1 MQGGAFFCKQ
11 MFRKPKHLLI
21 YTSLNKHFPTI
32 LHQITRERQRE
43 RVYKK
48 IRIQKTLTKH
58 YLIMRKIGMTCL
70 AGLFLLSM
78 STECMA
84 RQWSLK
90 DCIDYALANN
100 IQLQK
105 AKLQEYSALEDVKQS
120 QSALLPSLSL
130 STSQNVSY
138 NPWPEQ
144 GSAMIAGNKVQA
156 SVDKVYYNGSY
167 SLSGNWTVWD
177 GNKKQNT
184 VKLNKLTAQQAQLDS
199 ATTAN
204 NILEQ
209 IAQLYVQIL
218 YSNEAISV
226 TKESLK
232 TSQTNEERGKTMVSV
247 GKMSKA
253 DLAQLTAQRAQDE
266 YSIVEAESN
275 LRNYK
280 RQLKQLL
287 QIADNEEFDVTIP
300 STTDEMALKEVPAL
314 NDVYTASLEQ
324 RPEIKNAKL
333 GIESSDLSVKIAKA
347 GKMPS
352 IGLNAGL
359 STNTS
364 SMSNNAWGTQLK
376 NNLTFGGGV
385 TISIPLFDNRQ
396 TKTAVNKA
404 MIQKQSYL
412 LDLQDKQTT
421 LYSTVENYWLQA
433 VTNQNKFK
441 AAQVSTE
448 SAQASYELLSE
459 QFKQGLKNIVEL
471 MTGKNHLLQ
480 AQQNELQS
488 KYLAILN
495 LNMLEFYKTGEIK

>member
-1 MQGGAFFCKQ
+1 M
-11 MFRKPKHLLI
+11 
-21 YTSLNKHFPTI
+21 
-32 LHQITRERQRE
+32 
-43 RVYKK
+43 
-48 IRIQKTLTKH
+48 
-58 YLIMRKIGMTCL
+58 
-70 AGLFLLSM
+70 AGLMLMSM
-78 STECMA
+78 PTECAA

-105 AKLQEYSALEDVKQS
+105 AKVQQLSALEDIKQS

-156 SVDKVYYNGSY
+156 DVKKVYYNGSY
-167 SLSGNWTVWD
+167 SLSGNWTVWN
-177 GNKKQNT
+177 GGQNTNT
-184 VKLNKLTAQQAQLDS
+184 VKLNKLAAEQARLDS
-199 ATTAN
+199 AVTAN
-204 NILEQ
+204 NVLEQ

-218 YSNEAISV
+218 YSDEAISV

-232 TSQTNEERGKTMVSV
+232 TSQANEERGKTMVSV
-247 GKMSKA
+247 GKMSRA
-253 DLAQLTAQRAQDE
+253 DLAQLTAQRAEDE

-287 QIADNEEFDVTIP
+287 QIADNDEFDVVIP
-300 STTDEMALKEVPAL
+300 STTDEMALKDVPAL
-314 NDVYTASLEQ
+314 NDVYAASLTQ
-324 RPEIKNAKL
+324 RPEIQNAKL
-333 GIESSDLSVKIAKA
+333 GIESSDLNVKIAKA
-347 GKMPS
+347 GKMPTVS
-352 IGLNAGL
+352 LNAGL
-359 STNTS
+359 STSTT
-364 SMSNNAWGTQLK
+364 SMSQNGWGNQMK
-376 NNLTFGGGV
+376 NNFTVGGGV
-385 TISIPLFDNRQ
+385 SVSIPLFDNRK
-396 TKTAVNKA
+396 TKTSVNKA
-404 MIQKQSYL
+404 MLQKESYL

-421 LYSTVENYWLQA
+421 LYSTAENYWLQA

-441 AAQVSTE
+441 AARVSTE

-459 QFKQGLKNIVEL
+459 QFTQGLKNIVEL
-471 MTGKNHLLQ
+471 MTGKTNLLQ

-495 LNMLEFYKTGEIK
+495 LNMLDFYRTGEIK

>member
-1 MQGGAFFCKQ
+1 
-11 MFRKPKHLLI
+11 
-21 YTSLNKHFPTI
+21 
-32 LHQITRERQRE
+32 
-43 RVYKK
+43 
-48 IRIQKTLTKH
+48 
-58 YLIMRKIGMTCL
+58 MRKIGMTCL
-70 AGLFLLSM
+70 AGLLLLSM

-105 AKLQEYSALEDVKQS
+105 AKLQKYSALEDVKQS

-167 SLSGNWTVWD
+167 SLNSNWTVWD
-177 GNKKQNT
+177 GNKRQNT
-184 VKLNKLTAQQAQLDS
+184 VKLNKLTAEQAKLDS

-204 NILEQ
+204 SVLEQ

-232 TSQTNEERGKTMVSV
+232 TSQTNEERGKTMVNV

-287 QIADNEEFDVTIP
+287 QIADDEEFDVTIP
-300 STTDEMALKEVPAL
+300 STTDDMALKEVPAL
-314 NDVYTASLEQ
+314 NDVYVASIEQ

-333 GIESSDLSVKIAKA
+333 GIESSDLSLKIAKA
-347 GKMPS
+347 GKMPT

-364 SMSNNAWGTQLK
+364 SMSNNKWGTQIK
-376 NNLTFGGGV
+376 NNFTVGGGFTV
-385 TISIPLFDNRQ
+385 SIPLFDNRQ

-404 MIQKQSYL
+404 MIQKESYL
-412 LDLQDKQTT
+412 LDLKDKQTT

-441 AAQVSTE
+441 AARTSTE
-448 SAQASYELLSE
+448 SAQASYDLLSE
-459 QFKQGLKNIVEL
+459 QFKQGLKNTVEL
-471 MTGKNHLLQ
+471 MTGKTNLLQ

>member
-1 MQGGAFFCKQ
+1 
-11 MFRKPKHLLI
+11 
-21 YTSLNKHFPTI
+21 
-32 LHQITRERQRE
+32 
-43 RVYKK
+43 
-48 IRIQKTLTKH
+48 
-58 YLIMRKIGMTCL
+58 MTCL

-347 GKMPS
+347 VKMPS

-471 MTGKNHLLQ
+471 MTGKNNLLQ

>member
-1 MQGGAFFCKQ
+1 
-11 MFRKPKHLLI
+11 
-21 YTSLNKHFPTI
+21 
-32 LHQITRERQRE
+32 
-43 RVYKK
+43 
-48 IRIQKTLTKH
+48 
-58 YLIMRKIGMTCL
+58 MTCL

-247 GKMSKA
+247 GKMSKV

-364 SMSNNAWGTQLK
+364 SMNNNAWGTQLK

-471 MTGKNHLLQ
+471 MTGKNNLLQ

>member
-1 MQGGAFFCKQ
+1 
-11 MFRKPKHLLI
+11 
-21 YTSLNKHFPTI
+21 
-32 LHQITRERQRE
+32 
-43 RVYKK
+43 
-48 IRIQKTLTKH
+48 
-58 YLIMRKIGMTCL
+58 MTCL
-70 AGLFLLSM
+70 AGLFLLSL
-78 STECMA
+78 STECA
-84 RQWSLK
+84 AKQWSLR

-105 AKLQEYSALEDVKQS
+105 AKIKEYSALEDVKQS
-120 QSALLPSLSL
+120 QSALLPSLNL
-130 STSQNVSY
+130 STSQNVNY
-138 NPWPEQ
+138 TPWPQQ
-144 GSAMIAGNKVQA
+144 GRATVADGYVQS

-167 SLSGNWTVWD
+167 SLSGNWTVWN
-177 GNKKQNT
+177 GNKNRNN
-184 VKLNKLTAQQAQLDS
+184 VKLNKVAAEQARLDS

-204 NILEQ
+204 SVLEQ

-232 TSQTNEERGKTMVSV
+232 TSQTNEQRGKTMVEV

-266 YSIVEAESN
+266 YDIVEAESN

-280 RQLKQLL
+280 RQLKELL
-287 QIADNEEFDVTIP
+287 QITSDEEFDVAVP
-300 STTDEMALKEVPAL
+300 SATDDMALEAVPAL
-314 NDVYTASLEQ
+314 NDVYAASLEQ

-333 GIESSDLSVKIAKA
+333 GIESSDLGIKVAKA
-347 GKMPS
+347 GRMPTVS
-352 IGLNAGL
+352 LNAGV
-359 STNTS
+359 STSTS
-364 SMSNNAWGTQLK
+364 SMSDNAWDTQMK
-376 NNLTFGGGV
+376 NNFSLGGGITV
-385 TISIPLFDNRQ
+385 SIPLFDNRQ

-404 MIQKQSYL
+404 KLQKQSYL

-421 LYSTVENYWLQA
+421 LYSTIENYWLQA

-441 AAQVSTE
+441 AARVSTE

-459 QFKQGLKNIVEL
+459 QFKQGLKNTVEL
-471 MTGKNHLLQ
+471 MTGKTNLLQ

-495 LNMLEFYKTGEIK
+495 LNMLEFYQTGNIK

>member
-1 MQGGAFFCKQ
+1 
-11 MFRKPKHLLI
+11 
-21 YTSLNKHFPTI
+21 
-32 LHQITRERQRE
+32 
-43 RVYKK
+43 
-48 IRIQKTLTKH
+48 
-58 YLIMRKIGMTCL
+58 MTCL
-70 AGLFLLSM
+70 AGLFLLSL
-78 STECMA
+78 STECA
-84 RQWSLK
+84 AKQWSLR

-105 AKLQEYSALEDVKQS
+105 AKIKEYSALEDVKQS
-120 QSALLPSLSL
+120 QAALLPSLNL

-138 NPWPEQ
+138 TPWPQQ
-144 GSAMIAGNKVQA
+144 GRATVADGYVQS

-167 SLSGNWTVWD
+167 SLSGNWTVWN
-177 GNKKQNT
+177 GNKNRNN
-184 VKLNKLTAQQAQLDS
+184 VKLNKVAAEQARLDS

-204 NILEQ
+204 NVLEQ

-218 YSNEAISV
+218 YSNEAIAV

-232 TSQTNEERGKTMVSV
+232 TSQTNEQRGKTMVEV

-266 YSIVEAESN
+266 YAIVEAESN

-280 RQLKQLL
+280 RQLKELL
-287 QIADNEEFDVTIP
+287 QITSDEEFDVAVP
-300 STTDEMALKEVPAL
+300 STTDDMALEAVPAL
-314 NDVYTASLEQ
+314 NDVYAASLEQ

-333 GIESSDLSVKIAKA
+333 GIESSDLGIKVAKA
-347 GKMPS
+347 GRMPTVS
-352 IGLNAGL
+352 LNAGVMT
-359 STNTS
+359 STS
-364 SMSNNAWGTQLK
+364 SMSDNAWGTQMK
-376 NNLTFGGGV
+376 NNFSLGGGV
-385 TISIPLFDNRQ
+385 TVSIPLFDNRQ

-404 MIQKQSYL
+404 KLQKQSYL

-421 LYSTVENYWLQA
+421 LYSTIENYWLQA

-441 AAQVSTE
+441 AARVSTE

-459 QFKQGLKNIVEL
+459 QFKQGLKNTVEL
-471 MTGKNHLLQ
+471 MTGKTNLLQ

-495 LNMLEFYKTGEIK
+495 LNMLEFYQTGNIK

>member
-1 MQGGAFFCKQ
+1 MAS
-11 MFRKPKHLLI
+11 M
-21 YTSLNKHFPTI
+21 
-32 LHQITRERQRE
+32 
-43 RVYKK
+43 V
-48 IRIQKTLTKH
+48 
-58 YLIMRKIGMTCL
+58 
-70 AGLFLLSM
+70 GLMLMSM
-78 STECMA
+78 PTECAA

-105 AKLQEYSALEDVKQS
+105 AKVQQLSALEDIKQS

-156 SVDKVYYNGSY
+156 DVKKVYYNGSY
-167 SLSGNWTVWD
+167 SLSGNWTVWN
-177 GNKKQNT
+177 GGQNTNT
-184 VKLNKLTAQQAQLDS
+184 VKLNKLAAEQARLDS
-199 ATTAN
+199 AVTAN
-204 NILEQ
+204 NVLEQ

-218 YSNEAISV
+218 YSDEAISV

-232 TSQTNEERGKTMVSV
+232 TSQANEERGKTMVSV

-253 DLAQLTAQRAQDE
+253 DLAQLTAQRAEDE

-287 QIADNEEFDVTIP
+287 QIADNYEFDVVIP
-300 STTDEMALKEVPAL
+300 STTDEMALKDVPAL
-314 NDVYTASLEQ
+314 NDVYAASLTQ
-324 RPEIKNAKL
+324 RPEIQNAKL

-347 GKMPS
+347 GKMPTVS
-352 IGLNAGL
+352 LNAGL
-359 STNTS
+359 STSTT
-364 SMSNNAWGTQLK
+364 SMSQNGWGNQMK
-376 NNLTFGGGV
+376 NNFTVGGGV
-385 TISIPLFDNRQ
+385 SVSIPLFDNRK
-396 TKTAVNKA
+396 TKTSVNKA
-404 MIQKQSYL
+404 MLQKESYL

-433 VTNQNKFK
+433 VNNQNKFK
-441 AAQVSTE
+441 AARVSTE

-459 QFKQGLKNIVEL
+459 QFNQGLKNIVEL
-471 MTGKNHLLQ
+471 MTGKTNLLQ

-495 LNMLEFYKTGEIK
+495 LNMLDFYRTGEIK

>member
-1 MQGGAFFCKQ
+1 MAS
-11 MFRKPKHLLI
+11 M
-21 YTSLNKHFPTI
+21 
-32 LHQITRERQRE
+32 
-43 RVYKK
+43 
-48 IRIQKTLTKH
+48 
-58 YLIMRKIGMTCL
+58 
-70 AGLFLLSM
+70 AGLMLMSM
-78 STECMA
+78 PTECAA

-105 AKLQEYSALEDVKQS
+105 AKVQQLSALEDIKQS

-156 SVDKVYYNGSY
+156 DVKKVFYNGSY
-167 SLSGNWTVWD
+167 SLSGNWTVWN
-177 GNKKQNT
+177 GGQNTNT
-184 VKLNKLTAQQAQLDS
+184 VKLNKLAAEQARLDS
-199 ATTAN
+199 AVTAN
-204 NILEQ
+204 NVLEQ

-218 YSNEAISV
+218 YSDEAISV

-232 TSQTNEERGKTMVSV
+232 TSQANEERGKTMVSV

-253 DLAQLTAQRAQDE
+253 DLAQLTAQRAEDE

-287 QIADNEEFDVTIP
+287 QIADNDEFDVAIP
-300 STTDEMALKEVPAL
+300 STTDEMALKEVPAM
-314 NDVYTASLEQ
+314 NDVYTAALAQ
-324 RPEIKNAKL
+324 RPEIQNAKL

-347 GKMPS
+347 GKMPTVS
-352 IGLNAGL
+352 LNAGL
-359 STNTS
+359 STSTT
-364 SMSNNAWGTQLK
+364 SMSQNGWGNQMK
-376 NNLTFGGGV
+376 NNFTVGGGV
-385 TISIPLFDNRQ
+385 SVSIPLFDNRK
-396 TKTAVNKA
+396 TKTSVNKA
-404 MIQKQSYL
+404 MLQKESYL

-433 VTNQNKFK
+433 VNNQNKFK
-441 AAQVSTE
+441 AARVSTE

-459 QFKQGLKNIVEL
+459 QFNQGLKNIVEL
-471 MTGKNHLLQ
+471 MTGKTNLLQ

-495 LNMLEFYKTGEIK
+495 LNMLDFYRTGEIK

>member
-1 MQGGAFFCKQ
+1 MAS
-11 MFRKPKHLLI
+11 M
-21 YTSLNKHFPTI
+21 
-32 LHQITRERQRE
+32 
-43 RVYKK
+43 
-48 IRIQKTLTKH
+48 
-58 YLIMRKIGMTCL
+58 
-70 AGLFLLSM
+70 AGLMLMSM
-78 STECMA
+78 PTECAA

-105 AKLQEYSALEDVKQS
+105 AKVQQLSALEDIKQS

-156 SVDKVYYNGSY
+156 DVKKVYYNGSY
-167 SLSGNWTVWD
+167 SLSGNWTVWN
-177 GNKKQNT
+177 GGQNTNT
-184 VKLNKLTAQQAQLDS
+184 VKLNKLAAEQARLDS
-199 ATTAN
+199 AVTAN
-204 NILEQ
+204 NVLEQ

-218 YSNEAISV
+218 YSDEAISV

-232 TSQTNEERGKTMVSV
+232 TSQANEERGKTMVSV

-253 DLAQLTAQRAQDE
+253 DLAQLTAQRAEDE

-287 QIADNEEFDVTIP
+287 QIADNYEFDVVIP
-300 STTDEMALKEVPAL
+300 STTDEMALKDVPAL
-314 NDVYTASLEQ
+314 NDVYAASLTQ
-324 RPEIKNAKL
+324 RPEIQNAKI

-347 GKMPS
+347 GKMPTVS
-352 IGLNAGL
+352 LNAGL
-359 STNTS
+359 STSTT
-364 SMSNNAWGTQLK
+364 SMSQNGWGNQMK
-376 NNLTFGGGV
+376 NSFTVGGGV
-385 TISIPLFDNRQ
+385 SVSIPLFDNRK
-396 TKTAVNKA
+396 TKTSVNKA
-404 MIQKQSYL
+404 MLQKESYL

-433 VTNQNKFK
+433 VNNQNKFK
-441 AAQVSTE
+441 AARVSTE

-459 QFKQGLKNIVEL
+459 QFNQGLKNIVEL
-471 MTGKNHLLQ
+471 MTGKTNLLQ

-495 LNMLEFYKTGEIK
+495 LNMLDFYRTGEIK

>member
-1 MQGGAFFCKQ
+1 MAS
-11 MFRKPKHLLI
+11 M
-21 YTSLNKHFPTI
+21 
-32 LHQITRERQRE
+32 
-43 RVYKK
+43 
-48 IRIQKTLTKH
+48 
-58 YLIMRKIGMTCL
+58 
-70 AGLFLLSM
+70 AGLMLMSM
-78 STECMA
+78 PTECAA

-105 AKLQEYSALEDVKQS
+105 AKVQQLSALEDIKQS

-156 SVDKVYYNGSY
+156 DVKKVYYNGSY
-167 SLSGNWTVWD
+167 SLSGNWTVWN
-177 GNKKQNT
+177 GGQNTNT
-184 VKLNKLTAQQAQLDS
+184 VKLNKLAAEQARLDS
-199 ATTAN
+199 AVTAN
-204 NILEQ
+204 NVLEQ

-218 YSNEAISV
+218 YSDEAISV

-253 DLAQLTAQRAQDE
+253 DLAQLTAQRANDE

-287 QIADNEEFDVTIP
+287 QIADNDEFDVVIP
-300 STTDEMALKEVPAL
+300 STTDEMALKDVPAL
-314 NDVYTASLEQ
+314 NDVYAASLTQ
-324 RPEIKNAKL
+324 RPEIQNAKL

-347 GKMPS
+347 GKLPTV
-352 IGLNAGL
+352 GLNAGL
-359 STNTS
+359 STSTTS
-364 SMSNNAWGTQLK
+364 MNSNGWGNQLK
-376 NNLTFGGGV
+376 NNFTVGGGV
-385 TISIPLFDNRQ
+385 TVSIPLFDNRK

-404 MIQKQSYL
+404 MLQKENYM

-441 AAQVSTE
+441 AARVSTE

-459 QFKQGLKNIVEL
+459 QFNLGLKNIVEL
-471 MTGKNHLLQ
+471 MTGKTHLLQ

-495 LNMLEFYKTGEIK
+495 LNMLDFYRTGEIK

>member
-1 MQGGAFFCKQ
+1 MAS
-11 MFRKPKHLLI
+11 M
-21 YTSLNKHFPTI
+21 
-32 LHQITRERQRE
+32 
-43 RVYKK
+43 
-48 IRIQKTLTKH
+48 
-58 YLIMRKIGMTCL
+58 
-70 AGLFLLSM
+70 AGLMLMSM
-78 STECMA
+78 PTECAA

-105 AKLQEYSALEDVKQS
+105 AKVQQLSALEDIKQS

-156 SVDKVYYNGSY
+156 DVKKVYYNGSY
-167 SLSGNWTVWD
+167 SLSGNWTVWN
-177 GNKKQNT
+177 GGQNTNT
-184 VKLNKLTAQQAQLDS
+184 VKLNKLAAEQARLDS
-199 ATTAN
+199 AVTAN
-204 NILEQ
+204 NVLEQ

-218 YSNEAISV
+218 YSDEAISV

-232 TSQTNEERGKTMVSV
+232 TSQANEERGKTMVSV

-253 DLAQLTAQRAQDE
+253 DLAQLTAQRAEDE

-287 QIADNEEFDVTIP
+287 QIADNDEFDVVIP
-300 STTDEMALKEVPAL
+300 STTDEMALKDVPAL
-314 NDVYTASLEQ
+314 NDVYAASLTQ
-324 RPEIKNAKL
+324 RPEIQNAKL

-347 GKMPS
+347 GKMPTV
-352 IGLNAGL
+352 GLNAGL
-359 STNTS
+359 STSTTS
-364 SMSNNAWGTQLK
+364 MNSNGWGNQLK
-376 NNLTFGGGV
+376 NNFTVGGGV
-385 TISIPLFDNRQ
+385 TVSIPLFDNRK

-404 MIQKQSYL
+404 MLQKENYM

-433 VTNQNKFK
+433 VNNQNKFK
-441 AAQVSTE
+441 AARVSTE

-459 QFKQGLKNIVEL
+459 QFNQGLKNIVEL
-471 MTGKNHLLQ
+471 MTGKTNLLQ

-495 LNMLEFYKTGEIK
+495 LNMLDFYRTGEIK

>member
-1 MQGGAFFCKQ
+1 MAG
-11 MFRKPKHLLI
+11 
-21 YTSLNKHFPTI
+21 
-32 LHQITRERQRE
+32 
-43 RVYKK
+43 
-48 IRIQKTLTKH
+48 
-58 YLIMRKIGMTCL
+58 IMLM
-70 AGLFLLSM
+70 SM
-78 STECMA
+78 STECAA

-105 AKLQEYSALEDVKQS
+105 AKVQQLSALEDIKQS

-156 SVDKVYYNGSY
+156 DVKKVYYNGSY
-167 SLSGNWTVWD
+167 SLSGNWTVWN
-177 GNKKQNT
+177 GGQNTNT
-184 VKLNKLTAQQAQLDS
+184 VKLNKLAAEQARLDS
-199 ATTAN
+199 AVTAN
-204 NILEQ
+204 NVLEQ

-218 YSNEAISV
+218 YSDEAISV

-232 TSQTNEERGKTMVSV
+232 TSQANEERGKTMVSV

-253 DLAQLTAQRAQDE
+253 DLAQLTAQRAEDE

-287 QIADNEEFDVTIP
+287 QIADNDEFDVVIP
-300 STTDEMALKEVPAL
+300 STTDEMALKDVPAL
-314 NDVYTASLEQ
+314 NDVYAASLTQ
-324 RPEIKNAKL
+324 RPEIQNAKL

-347 GKMPS
+347 GKMPTVV
-352 IGLNAGL
+352 LNAGL
-359 STNTS
+359 STSTTS
-364 SMSNNAWGTQLK
+364 MNSNGWGNQVK
-376 NNLTFGGGV
+376 NNFTVGGGV
-385 TISIPLFDNRQ
+385 TVSIPLFDNRK

-404 MIQKQSYL
+404 MLQKENYM

-441 AAQVSTE
+441 AARVSTE

-459 QFKQGLKNIVEL
+459 QFNLGLKNIVEL
-471 MTGKNHLLQ
+471 MTGKTHLLQ

-495 LNMLEFYKTGEIK
+495 LNMLDFYRTGEIK

>member
-1 MQGGAFFCKQ
+1 M
-11 MFRKPKHLLI
+11 
-21 YTSLNKHFPTI
+21 
-32 LHQITRERQRE
+32 
-43 RVYKK
+43 
-48 IRIQKTLTKH
+48 
-58 YLIMRKIGMTCL
+58 
-70 AGLFLLSM
+70 AGLMLMSM
-78 STECMA
+78 PTECAA

-105 AKLQEYSALEDVKQS
+105 AKVQQLSALEDIKQS

-156 SVDKVYYNGSY
+156 DVKKVYYNGSY
-167 SLSGNWTVWD
+167 SLSGNWTVWN
-177 GNKKQNT
+177 GGQNTNT
-184 VKLNKLTAQQAQLDS
+184 VKLNKLAAEQARLDS
-199 ATTAN
+199 AVTAN
-204 NILEQ
+204 NVLEQ

-218 YSNEAISV
+218 YSDEAISV

-232 TSQTNEERGKTMVSV
+232 TSQANEERGKTMVSV

-253 DLAQLTAQRAQDE
+253 DLAQLTAQRAEDE

-287 QIADNEEFDVTIP
+287 QIADNDEFDVVIP
-300 STTDEMALKEVPAL
+300 STTDEMALKDVPAL
-314 NDVYTASLEQ
+314 NDVYAASLTQ
-324 RPEIKNAKL
+324 RPEIQNAKL
-333 GIESSDLSVKIAKA
+333 GIESSDLNVKIAKA
-347 GKMPS
+347 GKMPTV
-352 IGLNAGL
+352 GLNAGL
-359 STNTS
+359 STSTTS
-364 SMSNNAWGTQLK
+364 MNSNGWGNQMK
-376 NNLTFGGGV
+376 NNFTVGGGV
-385 TISIPLFDNRQ
+385 TVSIPLFDNRK

-404 MIQKQSYL
+404 MLQKENYM

-441 AAQVSTE
+441 AARVSTE

-459 QFKQGLKNIVEL
+459 QFNLGLKNIVEL
-471 MTGKNHLLQ
+471 MTGKMHLLQ

-495 LNMLEFYKTGEIK
+495 LNMLDFYRTGEIK

>member
-1 MQGGAFFCKQ
+1 MAG
-11 MFRKPKHLLI
+11 
-21 YTSLNKHFPTI
+21 
-32 LHQITRERQRE
+32 
-43 RVYKK
+43 
-48 IRIQKTLTKH
+48 
-58 YLIMRKIGMTCL
+58 IMLM
-70 AGLFLLSM
+70 SM
-78 STECMA
+78 STECAA

-105 AKLQEYSALEDVKQS
+105 AKVQQLSALEDIKQS

-156 SVDKVYYNGSY
+156 DVKKVYYNGSY
-167 SLSGNWTVWD
+167 SLSGNWTVWN
-177 GNKKQNT
+177 GGQNTNT
-184 VKLNKLTAQQAQLDS
+184 VKLNKLAAEQARLDS
-199 ATTAN
+199 AVTAN
-204 NILEQ
+204 NVLEQ

-218 YSNEAISV
+218 YSDEAISV

-232 TSQTNEERGKTMVSV
+232 TSQANEERGKTMVSV

-253 DLAQLTAQRAQDE
+253 DLAQLTAQRAEDE

-287 QIADNEEFDVTIP
+287 QIADNDEFDVVIP
-300 STTDEMALKEVPAL
+300 STTDEMALKDVPAL
-314 NDVYTASLEQ
+314 NDVYAASLTQ
-324 RPEIKNAKL
+324 RPEIQNAKL
-333 GIESSDLSVKIAKA
+333 GIESSDLNVKIAKA
-347 GKMPS
+347 GKMPT

-359 STNTS
+359 STSTTS
-364 SMSNNAWGTQLK
+364 MNSNGWGNQMK
-376 NNLTFGGGV
+376 NNFTVGGGV
-385 TISIPLFDNRQ
+385 TVSIPLFDNRK

-404 MIQKQSYL
+404 MLQKENYM

-441 AAQVSTE
+441 AARVSTE

-459 QFKQGLKNIVEL
+459 QFNLGLKNIVEL
-471 MTGKNHLLQ
+471 MTGKTHLLQ

-495 LNMLEFYKTGEIK
+495 LNMLDFYRTGEIK

>member
-1 MQGGAFFCKQ
+1 MASMAG
-11 MFRKPKHLLI
+11 
-21 YTSLNKHFPTI
+21 
-32 LHQITRERQRE
+32 
-43 RVYKK
+43 
-48 IRIQKTLTKH
+48 
-58 YLIMRKIGMTCL
+58 IMLM
-70 AGLFLLSM
+70 SM
-78 STECMA
+78 PTECAA

-105 AKLQEYSALEDVKQS
+105 AKVQQLSALEDIKQS

-156 SVDKVYYNGSY
+156 DVKKVYYNGSY
-167 SLSGNWTVWD
+167 SLSGNWTVWN
-177 GNKKQNT
+177 GGQNTNT
-184 VKLNKLTAQQAQLDS
+184 VKLNKLAAEQARLDS
-199 ATTAN
+199 AVTAN
-204 NILEQ
+204 NVLEQ

-218 YSNEAISV
+218 YSDEAISV

-232 TSQTNEERGKTMVSV
+232 VSQTNEERGKTMVSV

-253 DLAQLTAQRAQDE
+253 DLAQLTAQRANDE

-287 QIADNEEFDVTIP
+287 QIADNDEFDVVIP
-300 STTDEMALKEVPAL
+300 STTDEMALKDVPAL
-314 NDVYTASLEQ
+314 NDVYAASLTQ
-324 RPEIKNAKL
+324 RPEIQNAKL

-347 GKMPS
+347 GKMPTV
-352 IGLNAGL
+352 GLNAGL
-359 STNTS
+359 STSTT
-364 SMSNNAWGTQLK
+364 SMSQNGWGNQMK
-376 NNLTFGGGV
+376 NNFTVGGGV
-385 TISIPLFDNRQ
+385 TVSIPLFDNRK

-404 MIQKQSYL
+404 MLQKENYM

-433 VTNQNKFK
+433 VNNQNKFK
-441 AAQVSTE
+441 AARVSTE

-459 QFKQGLKNIVEL
+459 QFNQGLKNIVEL
-471 MTGKNHLLQ
+471 MTGKTNLLQ

-495 LNMLEFYKTGEIK
+495 LNMLDFYRTGEIK

>member
-1 MQGGAFFCKQ
+1 MILSK
-11 MFRKPKHLLI
+11 R
-21 YTSLNKHFPTI
+21 TI
-32 LHQITRERQRE
+32 A
-43 RVYKK
+43 
-48 IRIQKTLTKH
+48 
-58 YLIMRKIGMTCL
+58 MASM
-70 AGLFLLSM
+70 AGLMLMSM
-78 STECMA
+78 PTECAA

-105 AKLQEYSALEDVKQS
+105 AKVQQLSALEDIKQS

-156 SVDKVYYNGSY
+156 DVKKVYYNGSY
-167 SLSGNWTVWD
+167 SLSGNWTVWN
-177 GNKKQNT
+177 GGQNTNT
-184 VKLNKLTAQQAQLDS
+184 VKLNKLAAEQARLDS
-199 ATTAN
+199 AVTAN
-204 NILEQ
+204 NVLEQ

-218 YSNEAISV
+218 YSDEAISV

-232 TSQTNEERGKTMVSV
+232 TSQANEERGKTMVSV

-253 DLAQLTAQRAQDE
+253 DLAQLTAQRAEDE

-287 QIADNEEFDVTIP
+287 QIADNDEFDVAIP
-300 STTDEMALKEVPAL
+300 STTDEMALKEVPAM
-314 NDVYTASLEQ
+314 NDVYTAALAQ
-324 RPEIKNAKL
+324 RPEIQNAKL

-347 GKMPS
+347 GKMPTVS
-352 IGLNAGL
+352 LNAGL
-359 STNTS
+359 STSTT
-364 SMSNNAWGTQLK
+364 SMSQNGWGNQMK
-376 NNLTFGGGV
+376 NNFTVGGGV
-385 TISIPLFDNRQ
+385 SVSIPLFDNRK
-396 TKTAVNKA
+396 TKTSVNKA
-404 MIQKQSYL
+404 MLQKESYL

-433 VTNQNKFK
+433 VNNQNKFK
-441 AAQVSTE
+441 AARVSTE

-459 QFKQGLKNIVEL
+459 QFNQGLKNIVEL
-471 MTGKNHLLQ
+471 MTGKTNLLQ

-495 LNMLEFYKTGEIK
+495 LNMLDFYRTGEIK

>member
-1 MQGGAFFCKQ
+1 MILSK
-11 MFRKPKHLLI
+11 R
-21 YTSLNKHFPTI
+21 TI
-32 LHQITRERQRE
+32 A
-43 RVYKK
+43 
-48 IRIQKTLTKH
+48 
-58 YLIMRKIGMTCL
+58 MASM
-70 AGLFLLSM
+70 AGLMLMSM
-78 STECMA
+78 PTECAA

-105 AKLQEYSALEDVKQS
+105 AKVQQLSALEDIKQS

-156 SVDKVYYNGSY
+156 DVKKVYYNGSY
-167 SLSGNWTVWD
+167 SLSGNWTVWN
-177 GNKKQNT
+177 GGQNTNT
-184 VKLNKLTAQQAQLDS
+184 VKLNKLAAEQARLDS
-199 ATTAN
+199 AVTAN
-204 NILEQ
+204 NVLEQ

-218 YSNEAISV
+218 YSDEAISV

-232 TSQTNEERGKTMVSV
+232 VSQTNEERGKTMVSV

-253 DLAQLTAQRAQDE
+253 DLAQLTAQRANDE

-287 QIADNEEFDVTIP
+287 QIADNDEFDVAIP
-300 STTDEMALKEVPAL
+300 STTDEMALKEVPAM
-314 NDVYTASLEQ
+314 NDVYTAALAQ
-324 RPEIKNAKL
+324 RPEIQNAKL

-347 GKMPS
+347 GKMPTVS
-352 IGLNAGL
+352 LNAGL
-359 STNTS
+359 STSTT
-364 SMSNNAWGTQLK
+364 SMSQNGWGNQMK
-376 NNLTFGGGV
+376 NNFTVGGGV
-385 TISIPLFDNRQ
+385 SVSIPLFDNRK
-396 TKTAVNKA
+396 TKTSVNKA
-404 MIQKQSYL
+404 MLQKESYL

-433 VTNQNKFK
+433 VNNQNKFK
-441 AAQVSTE
+441 AARVSTE

-459 QFKQGLKNIVEL
+459 QFNQGLKNIVEL
-471 MTGKNHLLQ
+471 MTGKTNLLQ

-495 LNMLEFYKTGEIK
+495 LNMLDFYRTGEIK